1 MLQSNFGITLNKRKI
16 INDPV
21 HGFIQIGSELIY
33 DIIQHPHFQRLRR
46 VRQLG
51 LSEYVYPGA
60 VHTRFHHALGAMH
73 LMGAALNSLRNK
85 GIEISNQEYEAA
97 QIAILLHDIGHGPM
111 SHALEYTILQGV
123 PHEEIS
129 RLFML
134 QINQDFGNA
143 LEMAIL
149 IFTDAYPRRF
159 FHQLVSSQLDIDRLD
174 YLQRDSFFTG
184 VQEGT
189 IGSER
194 IIKMLNLAN
203 DELVV
208 EEKGIYSIESF
219 LTARRLMY
227 WQVYLHKTNICAEQ
241 MLIQAMLRAKD
252 LTHQGKTVFASPNLL
267 TFLQK
272 NIALAD
278 FQTNTEY
285 LQNFAQLD
293 DYDIWSSIKF
303 WAQDSDKVLATLSQG
318 LLSRRLFKIILS
330 TEKQPDD
337 YIKGLKLQ
345 IAESL
350 GIEDNLAKYLVIK
363 GLASNEAYLAK
374 GEQINILT
382 KKGEVLD
389 IAQASDLPN
398 IKALRKLVKK
408 FYLCWLRV

>member
-1 MLQSNFGITLNKRKI
+1 LNKRKI

-46 VRQLG
+46 IRQLG

-73 LMGAALNSLRNK
+73 LMGATLNSLRNK
-85 GIEISNQEYEAA
+85 GIEITPQEYEAA
-97 QIAILLHDIGHGPM
+97 QIAILLHDVGHGPM

-134 QINQDFGNA
+134 QINQDFGNS
-143 LEMAIL
+143 LELAIQ
-149 IFTDAYPRRF
+149 IFTDIYPRRF
-159 FHQLVSSQLDIDRLD
+159 FHQLVSSQLDVDRLD

-252 LTHQGKTVFASPNLL
+252 LTRQGKTVFASPNLL

-272 NIALAD
+272 NIALSD
-278 FQTNTEY
+278 FQTNGEY
-285 LQNFAQLD
+285 LQAFSTLD
-293 DYDIWSSIKF
+293 DYDIWSSIKY

-330 TEKQPDD
+330 TERQPDD
-337 YIKGLKLQ
+337 YIKGLKQQ
-345 IAESL
+345 IAGSL
-350 GIEDNLAKYLVIK
+350 GIEENLAKYLVIK

>member
-1 MLQSNFGITLNKRKI
+1 MNKRKI
-16 INDPV
+16 VNDPV

-33 DIIQHPHFQRLRR
+33 DIIQHPYFQRLRR
-46 VRQLG
+46 IRQLG

-85 GIEISNQEYEAA
+85 GVEISPQEYEAA

-111 SHALEYTILQGV
+111 SHALEYTILQNV

-134 QINQDFGNA
+134 QINQDFNNA
-143 LEMAIL
+143 LAIAIQ
-149 IFTDAYPRRF
+149 IFTDTYPRRF
-159 FHQLVSSQLDIDRLD
+159 LHQLVSSQLDVDRLD

-241 MLIQAMLRAKD
+241 MLIQAILRAKD
-252 LTHQGKTVFASPNLL
+252 LIHQGKEVFASPNLL
-267 TFLQK
+267 TFLRK
-272 NIALAD
+272 NIALSD
-278 FQTNTEY
+278 FQAQTEY

-293 DYDIWSSIKF
+293 DYDIWFSLKY

-318 LLSRRLFKIILS
+318 LLTRKLFKITLS
-330 TEKQPDD
+330 TEPSDVKDLQNLRQS
-337 YIKGLKLQ
+337 ISQKLQ
-345 IAESL
+345 IK
-350 GIEDNLAKYLVIK
+350 EDLTPYLLVE
-363 GLASNEAYLAK
+363 GEASNEAYLAK

-408 FYLCWLRV
+408 YYVCWLRD

>member
-1 MLQSNFGITLNKRKI
+1 LNKRKI
-16 INDPV
+16 VNDPV

-33 DIIQHPHFQRLRR
+33 DIIQHPYFQRLRR
-46 VRQLG
+46 IRQLG

-85 GIEISNQEYEAA
+85 GVEISPQEYEAA

-111 SHALEYTILQGV
+111 SHALEYTILQNV

-134 QINQDFGNA
+134 QINQDFNNA
-143 LEMAIL
+143 LAIAIQ
-149 IFTDAYPRRF
+149 IFTDTYPRRF
-159 FHQLVSSQLDIDRLD
+159 LHQLVSSQLDVDRLD

-241 MLIQAMLRAKD
+241 MLIQAILRAKD
-252 LTHQGKTVFASPNLL
+252 LIHQGKEVFASPNLL
-267 TFLQK
+267 TFLRK
-272 NIALAD
+272 NIALSD
-278 FQTNTEY
+278 FQAQTEY

-293 DYDIWSSIKF
+293 DYDIWFSLKY

-318 LLSRRLFKIILS
+318 LLTRKLFKITLS
-330 TEKQPDD
+330 TEPSDVKDLQNLRQS
-337 YIKGLKLQ
+337 ISQKLQ
-345 IAESL
+345 IK
-350 GIEDNLAKYLVIK
+350 EDLTPYLLVE
-363 GLASNEAYLAK
+363 GEASNEAYLAK

-408 FYLCWLRV
+408 YYVCWLRD